1 MIGNDAHERWLRRQF
16 FSRSWGLQIVIIFF
30 GFLLISATGV
40 AAASSNDNV
49 HYDEVQTN
57 DNELRKKDILVDM
70 KEPSSFHSS
79 ASPDHAIGDRDNDEV
94 DIYFRRMETPIS
106 SVQMH
111 AQVFTVKLAFRML
124 YVDQDTADLLSKGR
138 QSDPIVHRLCSAV
151 NMQVSC
157 VEVETNIIADSCWVL
172 TMT

>member
-16 FSRSWGLQIVIIFF
+16 FSRPWGLQIVIIFF
-30 GFLLISATGV
+30 GFLLISATCTGV
-40 AAASSNDNV
+40 AAASSHDNV

-57 DNELRKKDILVDM
+57 DNGLHKKNTLVDM

-79 ASPDHAIGDRDNDEV
+79 ASPGHTIGDGDNDEV

-111 AQVFTVKLAFRML
+111 AQVFTVKLAFRMI

-157 VEVETNIIADSCWVL
+157 VEVETTVIAD
-172 TMT
+172 

>member
-16 FSRSWGLQIVIIFF
+16 FSRPWGLHQIVIIFF
-30 GFLLISATGV
+30 GFLLISATRTCTGV

-57 DNELRKKDILVDM
+57 DNELHKKNTLVDV
-70 KEPSSFHSS
+70 KEPLSFHSS
-79 ASPDHAIGDRDNDEV
+79 ASPGHTIGDGDNDEV

-157 VEVETNIIADSCWVL
+157 VEVETTVIAD
-172 TMT
+172 